1 MVTVALAGSL
11 FFSIDPSAARFR
23 VTLYLLLT
31 MAPFAVVG
39 PLIGP
44 ALDRFR
50 GGRRPM
56 IFAINAGRA
65 FFAFLMISNMDSL
78 LLFPLSFAML
88 ILQKSYGVAKASMV
102 PLILRNEEQFV
113 GGNARLALVGSV
125 CGFIGAAPALLANW
139 LGGPSWAVGM
149 AMVVYILCAL
159 SCLSLPPGRV
169 APRSPGDD
177 ESSKLRTVGIRKAA
191 SATGTLRGIVG
202 FTTFLAAFA
211 LRGGADDVNLSG
223 VGKAF
228 GAGIRHALQGDVAS
242 DASPAWK
249 LGLVAAAP
257 GLRVLGWFAS
267 GPQAAGPDSR
277 GGDHRQRAVGPVP
290 GQPGGR
296 VGRGYGSTLLLALGV
311 GVTASAGKLSFDSI
325 VQRDAEGAD
334 HGRSFAIF
342 ETRFQIFWVVGALIP
357 WSSPFLPASASFSL
371 RLPPRPPRCSSG
383 CGQRRVVRLI
393 RQVDPGQPKAR
404 SINLSGRR
412 QFSLRLPQ
420 PSQTVGSRPL
430 QHAAGEGR
438 SAVVLVLGEFETEH
452 PLNEAIG
459 LVGRHPPPPQRFA
472 QALVG
477 ADEPAS
483 DAVHGPVD
491 IAGDHSDQRRDLWQQ
506 NPLGR

>member
-1 MVTVALAGSL
+1 MINTPFLRLVRVHALGAAGDAMITVALAGSL

-102 PLILRNEEQFV
+102 PLLLRDEQQFV
-113 GGNARLALVGSV
+113 GGNSRLALVGSV
-125 CGFIGAAPALLANW
+125 CGFIGAGPALLANW
-139 LGGPSWAVGM
+139 LGGASWVVGM

-159 SCLSLPPGRV
+159 SCLSLPRGRV
-169 APRSPGDD
+169 APRPDD
-177 ESSKLRTVGIRKAA
+177 ANVSSKLRSVGIRKAA
-191 SATGTLRGIVG
+191 SATGALRGIVG
-202 FTTFLAAFA
+202 FMAFLAAFA

-249 LGLVAAAP
+249 LGLVAAALVSGFLVGSLLAP
-257 GLRVLGWFAS
+257 KLRDRIREEVIIAAALVALFIVGLV
-267 GPQAAGPDSR
+267 AAW
-277 GGDHRQRAVGPVP
+277 GG
-290 GQPGGR
+290 
-296 VGRGYGSTLLLALGV
+296 GYGSTLLLALGV
-311 GVTASAGKLSFDSI
+311 GITASAAKLSFDSI

-334 HGRSFAIF
+334 HGRSFAVF
-342 ETRFQIFWVVGALIP
+342 ETRFQIFWVLGALIP
-357 WSSPFLPASASFSL
+357 VVIPMPARVGFILIAVAAAVAAVLFWL
-371 RLPPRPPRCSSG
+371 RRTPTQGGRFGPATDRG
-383 CGQRRVVRLI
+383 H
-393 RQVDPGQPKAR
+393 QP
-404 SINLSGRR
+404 
-412 QFSLRLPQ
+412 Q
-420 PSQTVGSRPL
+420 
-430 QHAAGEGR
+430 
-438 SAVVLVLGEFETEH
+438 
-452 PLNEAIG
+452 
-459 LVGRHPPPPQRFA
+459 
-472 QALVG
+472 QA
-477 ADEPAS
+477 
-483 DAVHGPVD
+483 
-491 IAGDHSDQRRDLWQQ
+491 
-506 NPLGR
+506 

>member
-11 FFSIDPSAARFR
+11 FFSIDPSAARLR

-56 IFAINAGRA
+56 ILAINAGRA

-102 PLILRNEEQFV
+102 PIILRNEEQFV

-125 CGFIGAAPALLANW
+125 CGFIGAGPALLANW

-149 AMVVYILCAL
+149 AMLVYILCAL

-169 APRSPGDD
+169 APKPTDD
-177 ESSKLRTVGIRKAA
+177 GEDSKLRTVGIRKAA

-249 LGLVAAAP
+249 LGLVAAFLVCGFLVGSLLAP
-257 GLRVLGWFAS
+257 KLRDRIREEVIIASALLALFLVGLV
-267 GPQAAGPDSR
+267 AAW
-277 GGDHRQRAVGPVP
+277 GG
-290 GQPGGR
+290 
-296 VGRGYGSTLLLALGV
+296 GYGSTLLLALGV
-311 GVTASAGKLSFDSI
+311 GMAASAGKLSFDSI

-334 HGRSFAIF
+334 HGRSFAVF
-342 ETRFQIFWVVGALIP
+342 ETRFQIFWVLGALIP
-357 WSSPFLPASASFSL
+357 VVIPMPARAGFILIAVAAAAAAVFFWL
-371 RLPPRPPRCSSG
+371 RPTPN
-383 CGQRRVVRLI
+383 Q
-393 RQVDPGQPKAR
+393 A
-404 SINLSGRR
+404 
-412 QFSLRLPQ
+412 
-420 PSQTVGSRPL
+420 
-430 QHAAGEGR
+430 GR
-438 SAVVLVLGEFETEH
+438 SGPATGPE
-452 PLNEAIG
+452 
-459 LVGRHPPPPQRFA
+459 RQPQRA
-472 QALVG
+472 
-477 ADEPAS
+477 
-483 DAVHGPVD
+483 
-491 IAGDHSDQRRDLWQQ
+491 
-506 NPLGR
+506 

>member
-1 MVTVALAGSL
+1 MITVALAGSL

-78 LLFPLSFAML
+78 LLFPLAFAML

-102 PLILRNEEQFV
+102 PLILRNEQQFV

-125 CGFIGAAPALLANW
+125 CGFIGAGPALLANW
-139 LGGPSWAVGM
+139 LGGASWAVGM

-169 APRSPGDD
+169 VSRPAEDD
-177 ESSKLRTVGIRKAA
+177 ESSKLRSVGIRKAA
-191 SATGTLRGIVG
+191 SATGVLRGIVG
-202 FTTFLAAFA
+202 FMTFLAAFA

-223 VGKAF
+223 VGRAF

-249 LGLVAAAP
+249 LGLVAAALVCGFLVGSLLAP
-257 GLRVLGWFAS
+257 KLRDRIREEVIIAS
-267 GPQAAGPDSR
+267 ALVALFIVGVVAAW
-277 GGDHRQRAVGPVP
+277 GG
-290 GQPGGR
+290 
-296 VGRGYGSTLLLALGV
+296 GYGSTLLLALGV
-311 GVTASAGKLSFDSI
+311 GMAASAGKLSFDSI

-334 HGRSFAIF
+334 HGRSFAVF
-342 ETRFQIFWVVGALIP
+342 ETRFQIFWVLGALIP
-357 WSSPFLPASASFSL
+357 VAIPISARIGFI
-371 RLPPRPPRCSSG
+371 
-383 CGQRRVVRLI
+383 LI
-393 RQVDPGQPKAR
+393 AV
-404 SINLSGRR
+404 
-412 QFSLRLPQ
+412 
-420 PSQTVGSRPL
+420 
-430 QHAAGEGR
+430 AAAA
-438 SAVVLVLGEFETEH
+438 AVVF
-452 PLNEAIG
+452 
-459 LVGRHPPPPQRFA
+459 F
-472 QALVG
+472 
-477 ADEPAS
+477 
-483 DAVHGPVD
+483 
-491 IAGDHSDQRRDLWQQ
+491 W
-506 NPLGR
+506 LGRTPSRAGRFGPATDREHQPQQA

>member
-11 FFSIDPSAARFR
+11 FFSIDPSAARLR

-56 IFAINAGRA
+56 ILAINAGRA

-125 CGFIGAAPALLANW
+125 CGFIGAGPALLTNW

-149 AMVVYILCAL
+149 AMLVYILCAL

-169 APRSPGDD
+169 APKPTDDD
-177 ESSKLRTVGIRKAA
+177 EESKLRTVGIRKAA

-249 LGLVAAAP
+249 LGLVAAFLVCGFLVGSLLAP
-257 GLRVLGWFAS
+257 KLRDRIREEVIIAGALLALFLVGLV
-267 GPQAAGPDSR
+267 AAW
-277 GGDHRQRAVGPVP
+277 GG
-290 GQPGGR
+290 
-296 VGRGYGSTLLLALGV
+296 GYGSTLLLALGV

-334 HGRSFAIF
+334 HGRSFAVF
-342 ETRFQIFWVVGALIP
+342 ETRFQIFWVLGALIP
-357 WSSPFLPASASFSL
+357 VVIPMPARVGFILIAVVAATAAVFFWL
-371 RLPPRPPRCSSG
+371 RPTTN
-383 CGQRRVVRLI
+383 Q
-393 RQVDPGQPKAR
+393 A
-404 SINLSGRR
+404 
-412 QFSLRLPQ
+412 
-420 PSQTVGSRPL
+420 
-430 QHAAGEGR
+430 GR
-438 SAVVLVLGEFETEH
+438 SGPATGPE
-452 PLNEAIG
+452 
-459 LVGRHPPPPQRFA
+459 RQPQRA
-472 QALVG
+472 
-477 ADEPAS
+477 
-483 DAVHGPVD
+483 
-491 IAGDHSDQRRDLWQQ
+491 
-506 NPLGR
+506 

>member
-1 MVTVALAGSL
+1 MITVALAGSL

-169 APRSPGDD
+169 APRPPDDD

-249 LGLVAAAP
+249 LGLVAVALVCGFLVGSLLAPKLRDRIREEVIIVSALLALFLVGLVAA
-257 GLRVLGWFAS
+257 W
-267 GPQAAGPDSR
+267 
-277 GGDHRQRAVGPVP
+277 GG
-290 GQPGGR
+290 
-296 VGRGYGSTLLLALGV
+296 GYGSTLLLAFGV

-357 WSSPFLPASASFSL
+357 VVIPISARIGFILIAVAAAAAAVFFWLRPA
-371 RLPPRPPRCSSG
+371 PSG
-383 CGQRRVVRLI
+383 
-393 RQVDPGQPKAR
+393 P
-404 SINLSGRR
+404 
-412 QFSLRLPQ
+412 
-420 PSQTVGSRPL
+420 PSQ
-430 QHAAGEGR
+430 AGRFGP
-438 SAVVLVLGEFETEH
+438 ATGPEH
-452 PLNEAIG
+452 Q
-459 LVGRHPPPPQRFA
+459 PQR
-472 QALVG
+472 V
-477 ADEPAS
+477 
-483 DAVHGPVD
+483 
-491 IAGDHSDQRRDLWQQ
+491 
-506 NPLGR
+506 

>member
-11 FFSIDPSAARFR
+11 FFSIDPSAARLR

-56 IFAINAGRA
+56 IFAINAGRVL
-65 FFAFLMISNMDSL
+65 FAFLMISNMDSL

-102 PLILRNEEQFV
+102 PLILRNEQQFV

-125 CGFIGAAPALLANW
+125 CGFIGAGPALLSNW

-169 APRSPGDD
+169 APKPADDD
-177 ESSKLRTVGIRKAA
+177 EASKLRTVGIRKAA

-249 LGLVAAAP
+249 LGLVAAALVCGFLVGSLLAP
-257 GLRVLGWFAS
+257 KLRDRIREEVIIAGALMALFLVGLV
-267 GPQAAGPDSR
+267 AAW
-277 GGDHRQRAVGPVP
+277 GG
-290 GQPGGR
+290 
-296 VGRGYGSTLLLALGV
+296 GYGSTLLLALGV
-311 GVTASAGKLSFDSI
+311 GMTASAGKLSFDSI

-334 HGRSFAIF
+334 HGRSFAVF
-342 ETRFQIFWVVGALIP
+342 ETRFQIFWVLGALIP
-357 WSSPFLPASASFSL
+357 VVIPIPARIGFVLIAVAAAAAALLFWL
-371 RLPPRPPRCSSG
+371 RPTPN
-383 CGQRRVVRLI
+383 Q
-393 RQVDPGQPKAR
+393 A
-404 SINLSGRR
+404 
-412 QFSLRLPQ
+412 
-420 PSQTVGSRPL
+420 
-430 QHAAGEGR
+430 GR
-438 SAVVLVLGEFETEH
+438 SGPATSPEH
-452 PLNEAIG
+452 Q
-459 LVGRHPPPPQRFA
+459 PQRA
-472 QALVG
+472 
-477 ADEPAS
+477 
-483 DAVHGPVD
+483 
-491 IAGDHSDQRRDLWQQ
+491 
-506 NPLGR
+506 

>member
-1 MVTVALAGSL
+1 MINTPFLRLVRVHALGAAGDAMVTVALAGSL

-169 APRSPGDD
+169 APKSSGDD

-223 VGKAF
+223 MGKAF

-249 LGLVAAAP
+249 LGLVAAALVCGFLVGSLLAP
-257 GLRVLGWFAS
+257 KLRDRIREEVIIASALLALFLVGLV
-267 GPQAAGPDSR
+267 AAW
-277 GGDHRQRAVGPVP
+277 GG
-290 GQPGGR
+290 
-296 VGRGYGSTLLLALGV
+296 GYGSTLPLALGV

-357 WSSPFLPASASFSL
+357 VVIPISARIGFILIAVAAAAAAVFFWLRPA
-371 RLPPRPPRCSSG
+371 PSG
-383 CGQRRVVRLI
+383 
-393 RQVDPGQPKAR
+393 
-404 SINLSGRR
+404 
-412 QFSLRLPQ
+412 
-420 PSQTVGSRPL
+420 PSNQ
-430 QHAAGEGR
+430 AGR
-438 SAVVLVLGEFETEH
+438 SGPATGPEH
-452 PLNEAIG
+452 Q
-459 LVGRHPPPPQRFA
+459 PQRA
-472 QALVG
+472 
-477 ADEPAS
+477 
-483 DAVHGPVD
+483 
-491 IAGDHSDQRRDLWQQ
+491 
-506 NPLGR
+506 

>member
-11 FFSIDPSAARFR
+11 FFSIDPSAARLR

-65 FFAFLMISNMDSL
+65 LFAFLMISNMDSL

-102 PLILRNEEQFV
+102 PLILQNEQQFV

-125 CGFIGAAPALLANW
+125 CGFLGVGPALLANW
-139 LGGPSWAVGM
+139 LGGASWVVGM
-149 AMVVYILCAL
+149 AMVMYILCAL

-169 APRSPGDD
+169 APRPGEDH
-177 ESSKLRTVGIRKAA
+177 ESGKLRGVGIRRAA
-191 SATGTLRGIVG
+191 SATGALRGIVG

-249 LGLVAAAP
+249 LGLVAAALVCGFLVGSLLAP
-257 GLRVLGWFAS
+257 QLRNRIREEVII
-267 GPQAAGPDSR
+267 AAALVALFLVGVVAAW
-277 GGDHRQRAVGPVP
+277 GG
-290 GQPGGR
+290 
-296 VGRGYGSTLLLALGV
+296 GYGSTLLLALGV
-311 GVTASAGKLSFDSI
+311 GIAASAGKLSFDSI
-325 VQRDAEGAD
+325 VQRDAEDAD

-357 WSSPFLPASASFSL
+357 VVIPISARVGFIFIAVAAAVAAVLFWSRRSP
-371 RLPPRPPRCSSG
+371 
-383 CGQRRVVRLI
+383 
-393 RQVDPGQPKAR
+393 
-404 SINLSGRR
+404 
-412 QFSLRLPQ
+412 
-420 PSQTVGSRPL
+420 SR
-430 QHAAGEGR
+430 AGR
-438 SAVVLVLGEFETEH
+438 S
-452 PLNEAIG
+452 
-459 LVGRHPPPPQRFA
+459 
-472 QALVG
+472 
-477 ADEPAS
+477 EPAT
-483 DAVHGPVD
+483 APER
-491 IAGDHSDQRRDLWQQ
+491 QPQQ
-506 NPLGR
+506 A